1 MRILTVIYEFPPVG
15 GGGGKVAEDIC
26 RKLAARG
33 HEVGVL
39 TAHWGDLPRDETRD
53 GVRIWR
59 IPSLRRL
66 PYKGDMRAM
75 LGYVLAAI
83 PAGLHIIHR
92 WQPDVLHTHFAVPS
106 GAAAYALSRLSG
118 LPYLLTAH
126 LGDVPGGVPE
136 KTDRWF
142 RWIFPFT
149 ILIWRRAARIA
160 AVSDFTRDLA
170 QRHYGVEVQVIPNGV
185 DMSEL
190 NPGKIRVGRPPHILF
205 AGRLSPQ
212 KNVPGLVRIL
222 GRVRDLPWTAT
233 VVGDGPQRAEVVAE
247 IARLGLE
254 ERVAMPGWVSPGEV
268 VEYMRRADI
277 LLMPSLSEGMPVVGV
292 QALAMGLALVVSDI
306 GGFAGLVAQGV
317 NGHLCPVGEDGAFV
331 KALSRLLTD
340 PQYLLACR
348 RNSQQKAAAFDWDDI
363 VTAYE
368 EILQAVCMGASGAD
382 VSSSFPALPL
392 K

>member
-26 RKLAARG
+26 YKLAARG

-39 TAHWGDLPRDETRD
+39 TAHWGDLPREEIRH

-59 IPSLRRL
+59 IPSLRRW

-83 PAGLHIIHR
+83 PAGLRIIRR

-142 RWIFPFT
+142 RWVFPFT
-149 ILIWRRAARIA
+149 IPIWRRAAHIV
-160 AVSDFTRDLA
+160 AVSAFTRDLA
-170 QRHYGVEVQVIPNGV
+170 RRHYGVDVQVIPNGV
-185 DMSEL
+185 DTALL
-190 NPGKIRVGRPPHILF
+190 NPGEIRVGNPPRILF

-222 GRVRDLPWTAT
+222 G
-233 VVGDGPQRAEVVAE
+233 
-247 IARLGLE
+247 
-254 ERVAMPGWVSPGEV
+254 
-268 VEYMRRADI
+268 
-277 LLMPSLSEGMPVVGV
+277 
-292 QALAMGLALVVSDI
+292 
-306 GGFAGLVAQGV
+306 
-317 NGHLCPVGEDGAFV
+317 
-331 KALSRLLTD
+331 
-340 PQYLLACR
+340 
-348 RNSQQKAAAFDWDDI
+348 
-363 VTAYE
+363 
-368 EILQAVCMGASGAD
+368 
-382 VSSSFPALPL
+382 
-392 K
+392 

>member
-1 MRILTVIYEFPPVG
+1 MRILTVIYEYPPVG

-39 TAHWGDLPRDETRD
+39 TAHWGDLPREEVRD
-53 GVRIWR
+53 GVHIWR
-59 IPSLRRL
+59 ISSLRRW

-83 PAGLHIIHR
+83 PAGLRIIRR
-92 WQPDVLHTHFAVPS
+92 WQPEVLHTHFAVPS

-142 RWIFPFT
+142 RWVFPFT
-149 ILIWRRAARIA
+149 VPIWRRAAHVV
-160 AVSDFTRDLA
+160 AVSAFTRDLA
-170 QRHYGVEVQVIPNGV
+170 QRHYGVQAQIIPNGV
-185 DMSEL
+185 DLAKAPAAE
-190 NPGKIRVGRPPHILF
+190 IRVGNPPRILF

-222 GRVRDLPWTAT
+222 GRVRDLPWKAT
-233 VVGDGPQRAEVVAE
+233 VVGDGPQRSEVEAE

-254 ERVAMPGWVSPGEV
+254 ERVAMPGWVSPDDV
-268 VEYMRRADI
+268 LDYMRRADI

-292 QALAMGLALVVSDI
+292 QALAAGLALVVSDI
-306 GGFAGLVAQGV
+306 GGFVDLAREGE
-317 NGHLCPVGEDGAFV
+317 NGYLCPVEDEGAF
-331 KALSRLLTD
+331 ADSLRGLLIA
-340 PQYLLACR
+340 PEKLLAFRKASLSLAR
-348 RNSQQKAAAFDWDDI
+348 RFDLGNI
-363 VTAYE
+363 VLAYE
-368 EILQAVCMGASGAD
+368 EALQRLL
-382 VSSSFPALPL
+382 VSQDAGEVYP
-392 K
+392 

>member
-39 TAHWGDLPRDETRD
+39 TAHWGDLPREEIQD

-59 IPSLRRL
+59 IPSLRRW

-83 PAGLHIIHR
+83 PAGMRIIRR

-106 GAAAYALSRLSG
+106 GAAAYALARLSG

-142 RWIFPFT
+142 RWVFPFT
-149 ILIWRRAARIA
+149 VPIWRRAAHVV
-160 AVSDFTRDLA
+160 AVSAFTRDLA
-170 QRHYGVEVQVIPNGV
+170 QKHYGVQAQIIPNGV
-185 DMSEL
+185 DLAEMPKAE
-190 NPGKIRVGRPPHILF
+190 IRVGSPPRILF

-222 GRVRDLPWTAT
+222 GRVRDLPWKAT
-233 VVGDGPQRAEVVAE
+233 VVGDGPQRPEVEAE
-247 IARLGLE
+247 IARLGLR
-254 ERVAMPGWVSPGEV
+254 ERVAMPGWVSPDEV
-268 VEYMRRADI
+268 LEYMRQADI

-292 QALAMGLALVVSDI
+292 QALAAGLALVVSDI
-306 GGFAGLVAQGV
+306 GGFADLVEDGV
-317 NGHLCPVGEDGAFV
+317 NGHLCPVDDEGAFAD
-331 KALSRLLTD
+331 ALRGLLTA
-340 PQYLLACR
+340 PEKLLAFR
-348 RNSQQKAAAFDWDDI
+348 RASLGLARRFDLRNI
-363 VTAYE
+363 ALAYE
-368 EILQAVCMGASGAD
+368 EVLQGLLAPQD
-382 VSSSFPALPL
+382 VVEAFP
-392 K
+392 

>member
-26 RKLAARG
+26 RKLAERG

-39 TAHWGDLPRDETRD
+39 TAHWGDLPHEEERD
-53 GVRIWR
+53 GVRVWR
-59 IPSLRRL
+59 ISSLRRW

-75 LGYVLAAI
+75 LGYVTAAV
-83 PAGLHIIHR
+83 PAGLRIIRR

-106 GAAAYALSRLSG
+106 GAAAYTLSRLTG

-149 ILIWRRAARIA
+149 VPIWRRAAQVV
-160 AVSDFTRDLA
+160 AVSAFTRDLA
-170 QRHYGVEVQVIPNGV
+170 QRHYGVDVQVIPNGV
-185 DMSEL
+185 DTDAL
-190 NPGKIRVGRPPHILF
+190 RPGEIRVGKPPRILF
-205 AGRLSPQ
+205 AGRLTSQ

-233 VVGDGPQRAEVVAE
+233 VVGDGPQRAEVEAE

-254 ERVAMPGWVSPGEV
+254 GRVSMPGWVSPDEV
-268 VEYMRRADI
+268 ISHMRRADI

-292 QALAMGLALVVSDI
+292 QALAAGLAMVVSDI
-306 GGFAGLVAQGV
+306 GGFAGLVQERE
-317 NGHLCPVGEDGAFV
+317 NGHLCPVNDESAFADALRGLLTAPGKV
-331 KALSRLLTD
+331 LAFRRVSLRLARRFDLHHIVQTYEQVLSSMVVPQEAVDSALS
-340 PQYLLACR
+340 
-348 RNSQQKAAAFDWDDI
+348 
-363 VTAYE
+363 
-368 EILQAVCMGASGAD
+368 
-382 VSSSFPALPL
+382 
-392 K
+392 

>member
-26 RKLAARG
+26 RKLAGRG

-39 TAHWGDLPRDETRD
+39 TAHWGDLPREEVRD

-59 IPSLRRL
+59 IPSLRRW

-83 PAGLHIIHR
+83 PAGLRIIRR
-92 WQPDVLHTHFAVPS
+92 WQPEVLHTHFAVPS

-142 RWIFPFT
+142 RWVFPFT
-149 ILIWRRAARIA
+149 VPIWRRAAHVV
-160 AVSDFTRDLA
+160 AVSAFTRDLA
-170 QRHYGVEVQVIPNGV
+170 QQHYGVEVQVIPNGV
-185 DMSEL
+185 DFAEMPEAE
-190 NPGKIRVGRPPHILF
+190 IRLGDPPHILF

-222 GRVRDLPWTAT
+222 GRVRDLPWKAT
-233 VVGDGPQRAEVVAE
+233 VVGDGPQRPEVEAE
-247 IARLGLE
+247 IARLGLG
-254 ERVAMPGWVSPGEV
+254 ERVAMPGWVSPDAV
-268 VEYMRRADI
+268 QEYMRRADI

-292 QALAMGLALVVSDI
+292 QALAAGLALVVSDI
-306 GGFAGLVAQGV
+306 GGFADLVREGE
-317 NGHLCPVGEDGAFV
+317 NGHLCPVENEGAFADALRGLLSVPEKLLAFRKASYALAQRFDLTHVADMYEESLREIAVAETTV
-331 KALSRLLTD
+331 KALSL
-340 PQYLLACR
+340 
-348 RNSQQKAAAFDWDDI
+348 
-363 VTAYE
+363 
-368 EILQAVCMGASGAD
+368 
-382 VSSSFPALPL
+382 
-392 K
+392 

>member
-26 RKLAARG
+26 RKLASRG

-39 TAHWGDLPRDETRD
+39 TAHWGDLPREEVRH

-59 IPSLRRL
+59 IPSLRRW

-75 LGYVLAAI
+75 LGYVLAAV
-83 PAGLHIIHR
+83 PAGLRIIRR

-106 GAAAYALSRLSG
+106 GAAAYALSRLTG

-142 RWIFPFT
+142 RWVFPFT
-149 ILIWRRAARIA
+149 IPIWRRAAHIV
-160 AVSDFTRDLA
+160 AVSAFTRDLA
-170 QRHYGVEVQVIPNGV
+170 RRHYGVDVQVIPNGV
-185 DMSEL
+185 DTALL
-190 NPGKIRVGRPPHILF
+190 NPGEIRVGNPPRILF

-233 VVGDGPQRAEVVAE
+233 VVGDGPQRAEVEAE

-254 ERVAMPGWVSPGEV
+254 ERVAMPGWVSPDAV
-268 VEYMRRADI
+268 VEHMRESDI

-292 QALAMGLALVVSDI
+292 QALATGLALVVSDI
-306 GGFAGLVAQGV
+306 GGFADLVR
-317 NGHLCPVGEDGAFV
+317 NGENGFLCPVQDEAVFAERLRSLLCSPDRLQAFRV
-331 KALSRLLTD
+331 ASREHARHFDLEHI
-340 PQYLLACR
+340 
-348 RNSQQKAAAFDWDDI
+348 AAAYDAVLQGIQPVSTFS
-363 VTAYE
+363 E
-368 EILQAVCMGASGAD
+368 E
-382 VSSSFPALPL
+382 PL
-392 K
+392 T